1 MNETPS
7 RYSTLSAYFELCKPR
22 AVALMALTAFVAML
36 LAVPSSTAIPWRL
49 VLYSILGISLTA
61 AAGASINHLIDRR
74 IDAIMNRTKD
84 RPIPSGR
91 IQLPQA
97 IILASCLTAISAVIM
112 FTLVNKTAAIL
123 SLLTL
128 VGYAGVYT
136 FILKQATPQNIV
148 IGGLAGAMPPL
159 LGWSSMTGTIDS
171 GALLLV
177 AIIFTWTP
185 PHFWALAIHRYKE
198 YKKAGLPMMPIT
210 HGIPFTKINI
220 VLYTLLMIIITYLAF
235 AIHMFGWIYF
245 IGVTMIN
252 MRFLYYVAVLYRRNN
267 SKYALITF
275 RFSIVYLALLFSIM
289 VIDHYILL

>member
-1 MNETPS
+1 MNETLSYRP
-7 RYSTLSAYFELCKPR
+7 TLSAYFELCKPR

-36 LAVPSSTAIPWRL
+36 LAVPSNTAIPWPL
-49 VLYSILGISLTA
+49 VFYSILGISLTA
-61 AAGASINHLIDRR
+61 AAGASINHLIERR
-74 IDAIMNRTKD
+74 IDATMSRTKD

-97 IILASCLTAISAVIM
+97 IIFASCLTAISMVIM
-112 FTLVNKTAAIL
+112 FTLVNKTAALL

-159 LGWSSMTGTIDS
+159 LGWSSVTGTIDS

-198 YKKAGLPMMPIT
+198 YKEAGLPMMPIT
-210 HGIPFTKINI
+210 HGIAFTKINI

-235 AIHMFGWIYF
+235 AIHRFGWIYF

-252 MRFLYYVAVLYRRNN
+252 MRFLYYAISLYRCND
-267 SKYALITF
+267 SKYALTTF

-289 VIDHYILL
+289 VIDHYIAL